1 MTARTR
7 EILKNTQIDLP
18 VRRSTNDFG
27 PAFVFR
33 GDEFIDMLELAIIKS
48 PELKRELK
56 VLINEIL
63 Q

>member
-7 EILKNTQIDLP
+7 EILKNTQVELP
-18 VRRSTNDFG
+18 VRRNTNDFG
-27 PAFVFR
+27 PTFVFR
-33 GDEFIDMLELAIIKS
+33 GDEFIDAFEMAIIKS